1 MVAGKPRFKKVRIP
15 VHFAGVSIGE
25 DTGAVGITVNHE
37 DIDADDKNAAVLR
50 AFELLCCRRLGGVL
64 TLGKRGDGETQGKL
78 YETDITI
85 SGTFDTN
92 NLKVTPKSFGSRLS
106 CALAEVSAS
115 DLAKFAKRDG
125 YFTITSLMEA
135 LDTDDEEE
143 SGEEEADDE

>member
-15 VHFAGVSIGE
+15 VHFAGVSIGDE
-25 DTGAVGITVNHE
+25 TGAVGIKVLHE
-37 DIDADDKNAAVLR
+37 DLDANDKNAAVLR

-78 YETDITI
+78 YETDVTITG
-85 SGTFDTN
+85 SFDTN
-92 NLKVTPKSFGSRLS
+92 NLGVTPKSVSSRLS
-106 CALAEVSAS
+106 CALTEVSAS

-135 LDTDDEEE
+135 IETDDEDE
-143 SGEEEADDE
+143 SEDESDDE